1 MWEETDARCTQTLD
15 YSGGEIGPLLTMLEQ
30 RIASADLHVRHR
42 DALIRLRAVIEEEF
56 VDGAEGR
63 IAA

>member
-1 MWEETDARCTQTLD
+1 MRSARRRWTVA
-15 YSGGEIGPLLTMLEQ
+15 GEDIGPLLTMLEQ
-30 RIASADLHVRHR
+30 RIQAPDLEVRHR